1 MMVMR
6 CKAGQSIRIGDDIRV
21 SIRAVQGGQVVNFG
35 IDAPAEVPVHR
46 LEIFELIQ
54 KENRAASAGNALA
67 WLKGERDE

>member
-1 MMVMR
+1 MR

-21 SIRAVQGGQVVNFG
+21 SIRAVQGGGQVVNFG

-54 KENRAASAGNALA
+54 TENRAASAGNALA
-67 WLKGERDE
+67 WLKGKRDE